1 MSRIDVAPR
10 KVLLGTLISG
20 YEVFG
25 LQVEKR
31 LDKMDELT
39 AAIAAEAKAKYPGK
53 NLDLV
58 VFPEGFLSRPG
69 YTAKDRA
76 LRLETV
82 RERLAACAKRHSWH
96 PVPVLMKAP
105 YLRGGDGDKWD
116 EVTCRRGQI
125 GTIPAKALLPLALA
139 HAGKLDKFGA

>member
-39 AAIAAEAKAKYPGK
+39 AAIAAEAKAKYQIG
-53 NLDLV
+53 
-58 VFPEGFLSRPG
+58 
-69 YTAKDRA
+69 RA
-76 LRLETV
+76 SC
-82 RERLAACAKRHSWH
+82 RER
-96 PVPVLMKAP
+96 V
-105 YLRGGDGDKWD
+105 
-116 EVTCRRGQI
+116 
-125 GTIPAKALLPLALA
+125 
-139 HAGKLDKFGA
+139 